1 MALLP
6 LTHSQKQQPTTMKY
20 SDMTHDLSNIP
31 HKTQYIQLRKDLQAF
46 LTEEKLTVP
55 HISAG
60 KFLCM
65 AYHMT
70 ASYQY

>member
-1 MALLP
+1 
-6 LTHSQKQQPTTMKY
+6 
-20 SDMTHDLSNIP
+20 MTHDLSNIP

-60 KFLCM
+60 KFFIHGITYDFILPC
-65 AYHMT
+65 T
-70 ASYQY
+70 KS